1 MATPQEPS
9 GGGSGVS
16 LSRQLMQMINGYML
30 SQVVHVAAKLGVA
43 DLLADGP
50 KTSQA
55 LSQEI
60 AADPDALY
68 RLLRACA
75 SFGLFSEGEA
85 RTFALTP
92 LGDLLRSN
100 TTGSLRDYAIA
111 IVAPGNQLPYSHL
124 DQAILSGTPQ
134 AKQVLGMELWDY
146 YAQQEEEGTHFART
160 MGYLAATA
168 ARDVV
173 ANVDVSQA
181 KTIVDVGGS
190 HGMLLTALLQEAPT
204 AKGVLFDLPH
214 VIEQARAVVE
224 SLGLNDRVALKSG
237 DFFQEVPPG
246 GDLYL
251 LKQILHDWDDAHCLV
266 LLKNIHRAARPQ
278 SKLLVVEMV
287 VPDKPEPSL
296 VPLLDLAMLVLF
308 GGRERSERDF
318 ASLLMQAGYRIER
331 IIPTAGLFSVIEAV
345 RVE

>member
-1 MATPQEPS
+1 
-9 GGGSGVS
+9 
-16 LSRQLMQMINGYML
+16 IYGYWL
-30 SQVVHVAAKLGVA
+30 SQMVHVAAKFGVA
-43 DLLADGP
+43 DHLADGP

-75 SFGLFSEGEA
+75 SFGLLSEGES

-92 LGDLLRSN
+92 LGGLLRSDV
-100 TTGSLRDYAIA
+100 TGSLRDYAIA
-111 IVAPGNQLPYSHL
+111 VIAPGHWLPLGHL
-124 DQAILSGTPQ
+124 DQAIQSGKPQ
-134 AKQVLGMELWDY
+134 AKQVLGMELWEY
-146 YAQQEEEGTHFART
+146 YAQQQEEGAHFART
-160 MGYLAATA
+160 MGYLSATA
-168 ARDVV
+168 AREVV
-173 ANVDVSQA
+173 AHYDVSQV
-181 KTIVDVGGS
+181 KHIVDVGGS
-190 HGMLLTALLQEAPT
+190 HGMLLTTLLQAAPT

-214 VIEQARAVVE
+214 VIEEALEMVG
-224 SLGLNDRVALKSG
+224 SLGLNDRIELIGG

-278 SKLLVVEMV
+278 SKLLVVEMI

-296 VPLLDLAMLVLF
+296 VPLTDLAMLVLL
-308 GGRERSERDF
+308 GGRERSGHDF
-318 ASLLMQAGYRIER
+318 ASLLGRAGDGVDASRP
-331 IIPTAGLFSVIEAV
+331 PT
-345 RVE
+345 